1 MSRTRELVGGGR
13 AVEVEPERLH
23 RFLDRFADT
32 HGGAVRTRYAPDVV
46 EVDAG
51 DGWVAAVPVPF
62 GPLPVDTA
70 GREGLDVGDLV
81 AHLWRSR
88 TLGLVLVRLGG
99 YSVGVTRDGAV
110 LVSTTGSR
118 QVHRR
123 NSAGGWSQRR
133 FARRREDQA
142 RVALGAAADAT
153 AAVLL
158 GRDLDGVVLGG
169 DRSALQVLAA
179 DPRLTALLARAEA
192 RVLDVPEPRRAVLDE
207 AARRAR
213 TVEVSLHP
221 PPRPGPAV
229 HPHGRAGNPLAEDT

>member
-1 MSRTRELVGGGR
+1 VSRTRELVGGGR

-23 RFLDRFADT
+23 RFLDRFAGT
-32 HGGAVRTRYAPDVV
+32 HGGAVRTRYASDLV

-51 DGWVAAVPVPF
+51 DGWVAAAPVPF
-62 GPLPVDTA
+62 GGLAVDA
-70 GREGLDVGDLV
+70 AEREGLDVGDLV
-81 AHLWRSR
+81 AHLGRAR

-99 YSVGVTRDGAV
+99 YSVGIARDGAV

-118 QVHRR
+118 PVHRR

-142 RVALGAAADAT
+142 RVALAAAADAT

-179 DPRLTALLARAEA
+179 DPRLTALLAGAES
-192 RVLDVPEPRRAVLDE
+192 RVLDVPEPRRVVLDE
-207 AARRAR
+207 AALRAR

-221 PPRPGPAV
+221 RPELVAPV
-229 HPHGRAGNPLAEDT
+229 HPHGRAGDPLGEDT